1 MTGVD
6 HLQKRIINHNKNA
19 KKGTVFSYLQIIVGC
34 ILGGA
39 AYPLFL
45 TPGNIAPGGLT
56 GLAMVINYL
65 FHWPVGTVT
74 LILNVPLFLIGWKFM
89 GKRFVLRT
97 LIATVLFSLL
107 IDLLP
112 LKPLTDDPLLSA
124 IFGGVLLGIGLGL
137 ILRGEATTGGTDM
150 LARMIHRSIPA
161 ISTGMF
167 LMALDCAVVIV
178 AAVAIGVTQAL
189 YAIICIYISSKV
201 IDAVMIGFSGN
212 KACFIIS
219 GKSDI
224 IMNRILTELERG
236 VTQLSAKGGYTGE
249 ERPTL
254 MCVVSRMEVT
264 AVKNVVRDEDENA
277 FMIVVDAHEA
287 IGDGFSGYQD

>member
-1 MTGVD
+1 M
-6 HLQKRIINHNKNA
+6 QKRIINHSKKA

-112 LKPLTDDPLLSA
+112 LKPLTDDSLLSA

>member
-1 MTGVD
+1 M
-6 HLQKRIINHNKNA
+6 QKRIISHSKNA
-19 KKGTVFSYLQIIVGC
+19 KNGTVFSYLQIIVGC

>member
-1 MTGVD
+1 M
-6 HLQKRIINHNKNA
+6 QKRIMNHNRNTKN
-19 KKGTVFSYLQIIVGC
+19 KTIFSYLQIMIGC

-56 GLAMVINYL
+56 GIAMVINYL

-74 LILNVPLFLIGWKFM
+74 LILNVPLFIFGWKFM

-112 LKPLTDDPLLSA
+112 LKPLTEDPLLSA
-124 IFGGVLLGIGLGL
+124 VFGGVLLGIGLGL

-150 LARMIHRSIPA
+150 LARMIHRSVPA

-167 LMALDCAVVIV
+167 LMALDCAVVVV

-219 GKSDI
+219 NRYEAILS
-224 IMNRILTELERG
+224 RILTELERG
-236 VTQLSAKGGYTGE
+236 VTKLSAKGGYTGE

-254 MCVVSRMEVT
+254 LCVVSRMEVT
-264 AVKNVVRDEDENA
+264 AVKNVVREEDENA

>member
-1 MTGVD
+1 M
-6 HLQKRIINHNKNA
+6 QKRIMKRNRSAKNEII
-19 KKGTVFSYLQIIVGC
+19 FSYLQIMIGC

-56 GLAMVINYL
+56 GIAMVTNYL

-74 LILNVPLFLIGWKFM
+74 LILNVPLFLFGWKFM

-97 LIATVLFSLL
+97 LIATILFSLL

-112 LKPLTDDPLLSA
+112 LKPLTEDPLLSA
-124 IFGGVLLGIGLGL
+124 VFGGVLLGIGLGL

-150 LARMIHRSIPA
+150 LARMIHRSVPA

-167 LMALDCAVVIV
+167 LLALDCAVVVV
-178 AAVAIGVTQAL
+178 AAVAIGITQAL
-189 YAIICIYISSKV
+189 YAIICIFISSKV
-201 IDAVMIGFSGN
+201 IDAVMVGFSGN

-219 GKSDI
+219 NKNETI
-224 IMNRILTELERG
+224 LNRILTELERG
-236 VTQLSAKGGYTGE
+236 VTKLSAKGGYTGE

-254 MCVVSRMEVT
+254 LCVVSRMEVT
-264 AVKNVVRDEDENA
+264 AVKNIVRDEDENA

>member
-1 MTGVD
+1 M
-6 HLQKRIINHNKNA
+6 KRNRSAKNEII
-19 KKGTVFSYLQIIVGC
+19 FSYLQIMIGC

-56 GLAMVINYL
+56 GIAMVTNYL

-74 LILNVPLFLIGWKFM
+74 LILNVPLFLFGWKFM

-97 LIATVLFSLL
+97 LIATILFSLL

-112 LKPLTDDPLLSA
+112 LKPLTEDPLLSA
-124 IFGGVLLGIGLGL
+124 VFGGVLLGIGLGL

-150 LARMIHRSIPA
+150 LARMIHRSVPA

-167 LMALDCAVVIV
+167 LLALDCAVVVV
-178 AAVAIGVTQAL
+178 AAVAIGITQAL
-189 YAIICIYISSKV
+189 YAIICIFISSKV
-201 IDAVMIGFSGN
+201 IDAVMVGFSGN

-219 GKSDI
+219 NKNETILS
-224 IMNRILTELERG
+224 RILTELERG
-236 VTQLSAKGGYTGE
+236 VTKLSAKGGYTGE

-254 MCVVSRMEVT
+254 LCVVSRMEVT
-264 AVKNVVRDEDENA
+264 AVKNIVRDEDENA

>member
-1 MTGVD
+1 MNNRIKS
-6 HLQKRIINHNKNA
+6 HKRNSTNGKL
-19 KKGTVFSYLQIIVGC
+19 FSYLQIIIGC
-34 ILGGA
+34 VLGGA

-56 GLAMVINYL
+56 GVAMVINYL

-74 LILNVPLFLIGWKFM
+74 LILNVPLFIFGWKFM

-97 LIATVLFSLL
+97 LIATILFSLL

-150 LARMIHRSIPA
+150 LARMIHRSVPA
-161 ISTGMF
+161 ISVGMF
-167 LMALDCAVVIV
+167 LMALDCAVVVI
-178 AAVAIGVTQAL
+178 AAVVIGVTQAL
-189 YAIICIYISSKV
+189 YAIICIFISSKV

-219 GKSDI
+219 GKSETI
-224 IMNRILTELERG
+224 KNRILTELERG
-236 VTQLSAKGGYTGE
+236 VTELSAKGGYTGE
-249 ERPTL
+249 KRPTL
-254 MCVVSRMEVT
+254 LCVVSRMEVT
-264 AVKNVVRDEDENA
+264 AVKNVVREEDENA
-277 FMIVVDAHEA
+277 FMIIVDAHEA

>member
-1 MTGVD
+1 M
-6 HLQKRIINHNKNA
+6 QKRIMNHNKNT
-19 KKGTVFSYLQIIVGC
+19 KKENIFSYLQIIVGC

-74 LILNVPLFLIGWKFM
+74 LILNVPLFIFGWKFM
-89 GKRFVLRT
+89 GKRFILRT
-97 LIATVLFSLL
+97 LIATLLFSLL

-150 LARMIHRSIPA
+150 LARMIHRSVPA

-178 AAVAIGVTQAL
+178 AAVAIGITQAL

-201 IDAVMIGFSGN
+201 IDTVMIGFSGN

-219 GKSDI
+219 TRSEV
-224 IMNRILTELERG
+224 IMNRILTEMERG
-236 VTQLSAKGGYTGE
+236 VTELSAKGGYTGE
-249 ERPTL
+249 DRPTL

-264 AVKNVVRDEDENA
+264 AIKNIVRDEDENA

-287 IGDGFSGYQD
+287 IGDGFSGYES

>member
-1 MTGVD
+1 M
-6 HLQKRIINHNKNA
+6 QKRIIDHNKST
-19 KKGTVFSYLQIIVGC
+19 KKENIFSYLQIIVGC

-74 LILNVPLFLIGWKFM
+74 LILNMPLFIFGWKFM
-89 GKRFVLRT
+89 GKRFILRT
-97 LIATVLFSLL
+97 LIATLLFSLL

-150 LARMIHRSIPA
+150 LARMIHRSVPA

-178 AAVAIGVTQAL
+178 AAVAIGITQAL

-201 IDAVMIGFSGN
+201 IDTVMIGFSGN

-219 GKSDI
+219 TRSEV
-224 IMNRILTELERG
+224 IMNRILTEMERG
-236 VTQLSAKGGYTGE
+236 VTELSAKGGYTGE
-249 ERPTL
+249 DRPTL

-264 AVKNVVRDEDENA
+264 AIKNIVRDEDENA

>member
-1 MTGVD
+1 M
-6 HLQKRIINHNKNA
+6 QKRIMNHNKNT
-19 KKGTVFSYLQIIVGC
+19 KKENIFSYLQIIVGC

-74 LILNVPLFLIGWKFM
+74 LILNVPLFIFGWKFM
-89 GKRFVLRT
+89 GKRFILRT
-97 LIATVLFSLL
+97 LIATLLFSLL

-137 ILRGEATTGGTDM
+137 ILRGEATTGGTDI
-150 LARMIHRSIPA
+150 LARMIHRSVPA

-178 AAVAIGVTQAL
+178 AAVAIGITQAL

-201 IDAVMIGFSGN
+201 IDTVMIGFSGN

-219 GKSDI
+219 TRSEV
-224 IMNRILTELERG
+224 IMNRILTEMERG
-236 VTQLSAKGGYTGE
+236 VTELSAKGGYTGE
-249 ERPTL
+249 DRPTL

-264 AVKNVVRDEDENA
+264 AIKNIVRDEDENA

-287 IGDGFSGYQD
+287 IGDGFSGYES

>member
-1 MTGVD
+1 M
-6 HLQKRIINHNKNA
+6 QKRIINHSKNA
-19 KKGTVFSYLQIIVGC
+19 KSGTVFSYLQIIVGC

-236 VTQLSAKGGYTGE
+236 VTRLSAKGGYTGE

>member
-1 MTGVD
+1 MIT
-6 HLQKRIINHNKNA
+6 N
-19 KKGTVFSYLQIIVGC
+19 
-34 ILGGA
+34 
-39 AYPLFL
+39 
-45 TPGNIAPGGLT
+45 
-56 GLAMVINYL
+56 
-65 FHWPVGTVT
+65 
-74 LILNVPLFLIGWKFM
+74 
-89 GKRFVLRT
+89 
-97 LIATVLFSLL
+97 
-107 IDLLP
+107 
-112 LKPLTDDPLLSA
+112 DPLLSA

-150 LARMIHRSIPA
+150 LARMIHRSVPA

-167 LMALDCAVVIV
+167 LMALDCAVVVV
-178 AAVAIGVTQAL
+178 AAVAIGITQAL

-201 IDAVMIGFSGN
+201 IDTVMIGFSGN

-219 GKSDI
+219 ARNEV

-236 VTQLSAKGGYTGE
+236 VTKLSAKGGYTGE

-254 MCVVSRMEVT
+254 MCVISRMEVT
-264 AVKNVVRDEDENA
+264 AIKNIVRDEDEKA

>member
-1 MTGVD
+1 MHTGKIK
-6 HLQKRIINHNKNA
+6 HNRESMNGII
-19 KKGTVFSYLQIIVGC
+19 FSYLQIIIGC

-56 GLAMVINYL
+56 GVAMVVNYL
-65 FHWPVGTVT
+65 FHWPVGTVS
-74 LILNVPLFLIGWKFM
+74 LILNVPLFLFGWRFM
-89 GKRFVLRT
+89 GKRFILRT

-107 IDLLP
+107 IDILP

-150 LARMIHRSIPA
+150 LARMIHRSVPA
-161 ISTGMF
+161 ITTGMF
-167 LMALDCAVVIV
+167 LMALDCAVVVV

-189 YAIICIYISSKV
+189 YAIICIFISSKV
-201 IDAVMIGFSGN
+201 IDAVMVGFSGN

-219 GKSDI
+219 ERNEV
-224 IMNRILTELERG
+224 IMNRILKELERG
-236 VTQLSAKGGYTGE
+236 VTQLSSKGGYTGR

-254 MCVVSRMEVT
+254 LCVVSRMEVT
-264 AVKNVVRDEDENA
+264 AVKNVVRDEDEKA

>member
-1 MTGVD
+1 M
-6 HLQKRIINHNKNA
+6 KRNRSAKNEII
-19 KKGTVFSYLQIIVGC
+19 FSYLQIMIGC

-56 GLAMVINYL
+56 GIAMVTNYL

-74 LILNVPLFLIGWKFM
+74 LILNVPLFLFGWKFM

-97 LIATVLFSLL
+97 LIATILFSLL

-112 LKPLTDDPLLSA
+112 LKPLTEDPLLNA
-124 IFGGVLLGIGLGL
+124 VFGGVLLGIGLGL

-150 LARMIHRSIPA
+150 LAWMIHRSVPA

-167 LMALDCAVVIV
+167 LMALDCAVVVV
-178 AAVAIGVTQAL
+178 AAVAIGITQAL
-189 YAIICIYISSKV
+189 YAIICIFISSKV
-201 IDAVMIGFSGN
+201 IDAVMVGFSGN

-219 GKSDI
+219 NKNETI
-224 IMNRILTELERG
+224 LNRILTELERG
-236 VTQLSAKGGYTGE
+236 VTKLSAKGGYTGE

-254 MCVVSRMEVT
+254 LCVVNRMEVT
-264 AVKNVVRDEDENA
+264 AVKNIVRDEDENA

>member
-1 MTGVD
+1 M
-6 HLQKRIINHNKNA
+6 QKRIMKRNRSAKNEII
-19 KKGTVFSYLQIIVGC
+19 FSYLQIMIGC

-56 GLAMVINYL
+56 GIAMVTNYL

-74 LILNVPLFLIGWKFM
+74 LILNVPLFLFGWKFM

-97 LIATVLFSLL
+97 LIATILFSLL

-112 LKPLTDDPLLSA
+112 LKPLTEDPLLSA
-124 IFGGVLLGIGLGL
+124 VFGGVLLGIGLGL

-150 LARMIHRSIPA
+150 LARMIHRSVPA

-167 LMALDCAVVIV
+167 LLALDCAVVVV
-178 AAVAIGVTQAL
+178 AAVAIGITQAL
-189 YAIICIYISSKV
+189 YAIICIFISSKV
-201 IDAVMIGFSGN
+201 IDAVMVGFSGN

-219 GKSDI
+219 NKNETILS
-224 IMNRILTELERG
+224 RILTELERG
-236 VTQLSAKGGYTGE
+236 VTKLSAKGGYTGE

-254 MCVVSRMEVT
+254 LCVVSRMEVT
-264 AVKNVVRDEDENA
+264 AVKNIVRDEDENA

>member
-1 MTGVD
+1 M
-6 HLQKRIINHNKNA
+6 KRNRSAKNEII
-19 KKGTVFSYLQIIVGC
+19 FSYLQIMIGC

-56 GLAMVINYL
+56 GIAMVTNYL

-74 LILNVPLFLIGWKFM
+74 LILNVPLFLFGWKFM

-97 LIATVLFSLL
+97 LIATILFSLL

-112 LKPLTDDPLLSA
+112 LKPLTEDPLLSA
-124 IFGGVLLGIGLGL
+124 VFGGVLLGIGLGL

-150 LARMIHRSIPA
+150 LARMIHRSVPA

-167 LMALDCAVVIV
+167 LLALDCAVVVV
-178 AAVAIGVTQAL
+178 AAVAIGITQAL
-189 YAIICIYISSKV
+189 YAIICIFISSKV
-201 IDAVMIGFSGN
+201 IDAVMVGFSGN

-219 GKSDI
+219 NKNETI
-224 IMNRILTELERG
+224 LNRILTELERG
-236 VTQLSAKGGYTGE
+236 VTKLSAKGGYTGE

-254 MCVVSRMEVT
+254 LCVVSRMEVT
-264 AVKNVVRDEDENA
+264 AVKNIVRDEDENA

-287 IGDGFSGYQD
+287 IGEGFSGYQD

>member
-1 MTGVD
+1 M
-6 HLQKRIINHNKNA
+6 QKRIIDHNKST
-19 KKGTVFSYLQIIVGC
+19 KKENIFSYLQIIVGC

-45 TPGNIAPGGLT
+45 TPGSIAPGGLT

-74 LILNVPLFLIGWKFM
+74 LILNMPLFIFGWKFM
-89 GKRFVLRT
+89 GKRFILRT
-97 LIATVLFSLL
+97 LIATLLFSLL

-150 LARMIHRSIPA
+150 LARMIHRSVPA

-178 AAVAIGVTQAL
+178 AAVAIGTTQAL

-201 IDAVMIGFSGN
+201 IDTVMIGFSGN

-219 GKSDI
+219 TRSEV
-224 IMNRILTELERG
+224 IMNRILTEMERG
-236 VTQLSAKGGYTGE
+236 VTELSAKGGYTGE
-249 ERPTL
+249 DRPTL

-264 AVKNVVRDEDENA
+264 AIKNIVRDEDENA

>member
-1 MTGVD
+1 M
-6 HLQKRIINHNKNA
+6 QKRIMNHNKNT
-19 KKGTVFSYLQIIVGC
+19 KKENIFSYLQIIVGC

-74 LILNVPLFLIGWKFM
+74 LILNAPLFIFGWKFM
-89 GKRFVLRT
+89 GKRFILRT
-97 LIATVLFSLL
+97 LIATLLFSLL

-150 LARMIHRSIPA
+150 LARMIHRSVPA

-178 AAVAIGVTQAL
+178 AAVAIGITQAL

-201 IDAVMIGFSGN
+201 IDTVMIGFSGN

-219 GKSDI
+219 TRSEV
-224 IMNRILTELERG
+224 IMNRILTEMERG
-236 VTQLSAKGGYTGE
+236 VTKLSAKGGYTGE
-249 ERPTL
+249 DRPTL

-264 AVKNVVRDEDENA
+264 AIKNIVRDEDENA

>member
-1 MTGVD
+1 M
-6 HLQKRIINHNKNA
+6 QKRIKDHNKST
-19 KKGTVFSYLQIIVGC
+19 KKENIFSYLQIIVGC

-74 LILNVPLFLIGWKFM
+74 LILNVPLFIFGWKFM
-89 GKRFVLRT
+89 GKRFILRT
-97 LIATVLFSLL
+97 LIATLLFSLL

-150 LARMIHRSIPA
+150 LARMIHRSVPA

-178 AAVAIGVTQAL
+178 AAVAIGITQAL

-201 IDAVMIGFSGN
+201 IDTVMIGFSGN

-219 GKSDI
+219 TRSEV
-224 IMNRILTELERG
+224 IMNRILTEMERG
-236 VTQLSAKGGYTGE
+236 VTELSAKGGYTGE
-249 ERPTL
+249 DRPTL

-264 AVKNVVRDEDENA
+264 AIKNIVRDEDENA

>member
-1 MTGVD
+1 MHNRMMD
-6 HLQKRIINHNKNA
+6 HKRNTKN
-19 KKGTVFSYLQIIVGC
+19 GTIFAYLQIIIGC

-56 GLAMVINYL
+56 GMAMVINYL
-65 FHWPVGTVT
+65 FHWPVGTVS
-74 LILNVPLFLIGWKFM
+74 LILNVPLFLLGWRTM
-89 GKRFVLRT
+89 GRRFVLRT
-97 LIATVLFSLL
+97 LIATILFSVL

-124 IFGGVLLGIGLGL
+124 LFGGVLLGIGLGL

-150 LARMIHRSIPA
+150 LARMIHRSVPA
-161 ISTGMF
+161 ISVGMF
-167 LMALDCAVVIV
+167 LMALDCAVVLV

-189 YAIICIYISSKV
+189 YAIICIFVSSKV

-212 KACFIIS
+212 KACFIVS
-219 GKSDI
+219 EKNGI
-224 IMNRILTELERG
+224 IMQRILTELERG

-254 MCVVSRMEVT
+254 FCVVSRMEVT
-264 AVKNVVRDEDENA
+264 AVKNVVREEDENA

>member
-1 MTGVD
+1 M
-6 HLQKRIINHNKNA
+6 QKRIMIHNKNT
-19 KKGTVFSYLQIIVGC
+19 KKENIFSYLQIIVGC

-74 LILNVPLFLIGWKFM
+74 LILNVPLFIFGWKFM
-89 GKRFVLRT
+89 GKRFILRT
-97 LIATVLFSLL
+97 LIATLLFSLL

-150 LARMIHRSIPA
+150 LARMIHRSVPA

-178 AAVAIGVTQAL
+178 AAVAIGITQAL

-201 IDAVMIGFSGN
+201 IDTVMIGFSGN

-219 GKSDI
+219 TRSEV
-224 IMNRILTELERG
+224 IMNRILTEMERG
-236 VTQLSAKGGYTGE
+236 VTKLSAKGGYTGE
-249 ERPTL
+249 DRPTL

-264 AVKNVVRDEDENA
+264 AIKNIVRDEDENA

-287 IGDGFSGYQD
+287 IGDGFSGYES

>member
-1 MTGVD
+1 M
-6 HLQKRIINHNKNA
+6 QKRIMNHNRNTKN
-19 KKGTVFSYLQIIVGC
+19 KTIFSYLQIMIGC
-34 ILGGA
+34 ILAGA

-56 GLAMVINYL
+56 GIAMVINYL

-74 LILNVPLFLIGWKFM
+74 LILNVPLFIFGWKFM

-112 LKPLTDDPLLSA
+112 LKPLTEDPLLSA
-124 IFGGVLLGIGLGL
+124 VFGGVLLGIGLGL

-150 LARMIHRSIPA
+150 LARMIHRSVPA

-167 LMALDCAVVIV
+167 LMALDCAVVVV
-178 AAVAIGVTQAL
+178 AAVAIGVTKAL

-219 GKSDI
+219 NKNETI
-224 IMNRILTELERG
+224 LNRILTELERG
-236 VTQLSAKGGYTGE
+236 VTLLSAKGGYTGE

-254 MCVVSRMEVT
+254 LCVVSRMEVT
-264 AVKNVVRDEDENA
+264 AVKNVVREEDENA